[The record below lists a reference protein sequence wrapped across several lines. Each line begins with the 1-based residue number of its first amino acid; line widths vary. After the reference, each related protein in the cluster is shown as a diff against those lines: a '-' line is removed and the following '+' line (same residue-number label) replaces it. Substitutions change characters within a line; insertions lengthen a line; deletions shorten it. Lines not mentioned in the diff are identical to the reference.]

1 MSSQKLMDLFE
12 KLNNQFNLMLIQ
24 EEIEKKI
31 IEFNFDEDKIIDWII
46 KNKNNENVF
55 YKRLNKDDIEDIYN
69 DYDEEFNISSMVEK
83 EDFIKKIIELKGD
96 RDALNDWIF
105 ETL

>member
-12 KLNNQFNLMLIQ
+12 KLNNQFNLMLKK

-55 YKRLNKDDIEDIYN
+55 YNGQVETIYN
-69 DYDEEFNISSMVEK
+69 ELDEQFNLSSILSK
-83 EDFIKKIIELKGD
+83 KDIIKKIIELKGD
-96 RDALNDWIF
+96 RDALNDWVF
-105 ETL
+105 EIL

>member
-12 KLNNQFNLMLIQ
+12 KLNNQFNLMLKK

-55 YKRLNKDDIEDIYN
+55 YNGQVETIYN
-69 DYDEEFNISSMVEK
+69 ELDEQFNLSSILSK
-83 EDFIKKIIELKGD
+83 KDIIKKIIELKGD
-96 RDALNDWIF
+96 RDALNDWVLEI
-105 ETL
+105 L

>member
-46 KNKNNENVF
+46 KNKDNENVF

-96 RDALNDWIF
+96 RDALNDWVF

>member
-55 YKRLNKDDIEDIYN
+55 YNGQVETIYN
-69 DYDEEFNISSMVEK
+69 ELDEQFNLSSILSK
-83 EDFIKKIIELKGD
+83 KDIIKKIIELKGD
-96 RDALNDWIF
+96 RDALNDWVF
-105 ETL
+105 EIL

>member
-69 DYDEEFNISSMVEK
+69 DYDEEFNISSIMEK